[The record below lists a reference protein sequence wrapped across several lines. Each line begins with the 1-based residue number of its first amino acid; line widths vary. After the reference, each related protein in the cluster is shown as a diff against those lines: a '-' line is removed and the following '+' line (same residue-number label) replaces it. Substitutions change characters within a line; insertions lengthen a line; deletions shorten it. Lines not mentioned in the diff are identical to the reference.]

1 MEYTIQD
8 IIDAAVE
15 QEPTKMQ
22 TAFDQLIG
30 PRIMDALET
39 KKKDIAASMFS
50 SDVEVEVEAEVE
62 PQEIDTET
70 ITTETEA
77 EVEDE
82 DTETAKE
89 DA

>member
-50 SDVEVEVEAEVE
+50 SDDEVTAEVE
-62 PQEIDTET
+62 PQEMDTET
-70 ITTETEA
+70 LTTETEA